1 MKKGGAKKAMPGGG
15 MLYKK
20 AGGTKYKKASQGD
33 MVKAMKAGGG
43 VKLAKILAAKNNMK
57 VVPKMAGGTKKK
69 GYGGTAN
76 RKKKK

>member
-1 MKKGGAKKAMPGGG
+1 MIHGKKKPMKMGGAKKKMGGG

-20 AGGTKYKKASQGD
+20 AAGGTMKKATQAD

-57 VVPKMAGGTKKK
+57 VVPKS
-69 GYGGTAN
+69 YGGMV
-76 RKKKK
+76 KKKKK